1 MELQSFIQK
10 FISYA
15 RESEQIT
22 IYNKAVL
29 LHEFASFLEQHLQE
43 GNYDVQISRQAEQ
56 VVMGAK
62 GKDFAKEVI
71 DLYVYQITG
80 KEQYAIQLYVM
91 DGEEKSPAASAPNDA
106 LYFLKSLKQ
115 HGFRQAHLLL
125 IRNLKVDEPEIVL
138 PPLYYVEW
146 QELQPL
152 SQDSNGPWMCAV
164 LTV

>member
-22 IYNKAVL
+22 IYNKASL
-29 LHEFASFLEQHLQE
+29 LHELALFLEQHLQM
-43 GNYDVQISRQAEQ
+43 GDYDVQISRQAEQ

-62 GKDFAKEVI
+62 GEDFTKEVI

-91 DGEEKSPAASAPNDA
+91 DGEENSPAVAAPKDE
-106 LYFLKSLKQ
+106 LYFLKSLKH

-125 IRNLKVDEPEIVL
+125 IRSEKVDEAEIVL
-138 PPLYYVEW
+138 PKTYSVEW
-146 QELQPL
+146 QELQRL
-152 SQDSNGPWMCAV
+152 SQGGNGLWVCAV